1 MVRLAPGAPPSGHC
15 LVQLKVV
22 AWFPGSLTI
31 LYSQELKYPS
41 QSEIEV
47 ESPELYLKTWLWY
60 GVEMD
65 IKWKVSGWVGGA
77 GMSLW
82 PLGVGNGGDVTGI
95 GRLCAGC
102 CYRQL
107 EEGRGWGQK

>member
-1 MVRLAPGAPPSGHC
+1 
-15 LVQLKVV
+15 
-22 AWFPGSLTI
+22 
-31 LYSQELKYPS
+31 
-41 QSEIEV
+41 
-47 ESPELYLKTWLWY
+47 
-60 GVEMD
+60 MD
-65 IKWKVSGWVGGA
+65 KKWKVSGWVGGA

-107 EEGRGWGQK
+107 EEEGRGGTKVI